1 MRGGKPLPVTP
12 AKMRPTSPVREKN
25 KGRRPRGGGNRKE
38 NVMNAISQLRE
49 EHQAVITALAI
60 LAAMA
65 DRVQSSGHLHVVDT
79 EKLLEFFRVFVDRCH
94 HRKEEGLLFPLLEE
108 VGIGRTGGPIGVMLA
123 EHSRGRDSVAAL
135 GMAVAAYGA
144 GDLAAPE
151 EFALQARLY
160 EELLRRHIDK
170 ENGVLFVLAE
180 RHLDDAALARL
191 EARMEELEREE
202 IGAGRHQAMHRLLR
216 DLACR
221 YGVESDRLHCAG
233 HHGAALC
240 QHCG

>member
-1 MRGGKPLPVTP
+1 
-12 AKMRPTSPVREKN
+12 
-25 KGRRPRGGGNRKE
+25 
-38 NVMNAISQLRE
+38 MNAISQLRE
-49 EHQAVITALAI
+49 EHRVVTTALAI

-65 DRVQSSGHLHVVDT
+65 DRAQSSGHLHVVDA

-108 VGIGRTGGPIGVMLA
+108 VGIGRNGGPIGVMLA

-135 GMAVAAYGA
+135 SMAVAAYGA

-160 EELLRRHIDK
+160 EELLTRHIDK

-180 RHLDDAALARL
+180 RHLDDATLAGL
-191 EARMEELEREE
+191 ERRMAEFEREE
-202 IGAGRHQAMHRLLR
+202 IGAGRHQALHRLLN

-221 YGVESDRLHCAG
+221 YGVDGDGAHCAG
-233 HHGAALC
+233 HHGEALC
-240 QHCG
+240 HHCG